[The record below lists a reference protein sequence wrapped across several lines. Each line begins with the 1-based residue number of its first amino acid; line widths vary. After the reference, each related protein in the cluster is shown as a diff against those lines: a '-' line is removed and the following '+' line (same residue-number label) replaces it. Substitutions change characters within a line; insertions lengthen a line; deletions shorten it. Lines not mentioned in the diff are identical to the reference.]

1 MRNIITYAEETLAT
15 FDRQPF
21 NRVDSLILSWA
32 AYLRLP
38 EERLEAHDW
47 RGVRLGDLFRAED
60 FGCLFQRHWD
70 VPSSRKLLTALAAS
84 PRFRDIRAM
93 DYTQQMD
100 AGLEKQFAAVTFQW
114 EDRWGYIAFRG
125 TDSTLVGWK
134 EDFNMAFQYPVPSQE
149 AAQRYLAQAAKHCKG
164 ELRVGG
170 HSKGGNLA
178 VYAAAHSAQ
187 EVQERLV
194 RVYSHDG
201 PGFLAAVLQSGE
213 FQAIASRLDK
223 TLPQSSL
230 VGMLLE
236 QQENFRIVK
245 SDRVGLWQHD
255 PFSWQVEGNDFCLQE
270 ELTPDAQYLDK
281 TLNRWISSLTTAERE
296 RFVDSLYALVDAAH
310 IETLAQLRAQ
320 WQESVP
326 AILKAASQLDPDTK
340 EFLFQTGMALVALGV
355 KNFPELLEGP
365 GEDPPAAVQVR
376 KKG

>member
-70 VPSSRKLLTALAAS
+70 IPSSRKLLTALAAS